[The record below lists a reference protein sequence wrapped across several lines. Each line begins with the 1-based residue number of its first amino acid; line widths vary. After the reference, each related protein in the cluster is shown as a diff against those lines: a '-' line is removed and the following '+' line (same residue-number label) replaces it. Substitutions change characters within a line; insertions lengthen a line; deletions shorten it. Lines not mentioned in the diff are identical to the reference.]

1 MSRNILLTKIDTEV
15 EKINNLIEGGHLEE
29 VRRTRLATHN
39 EQLQNLKKQVQSET
53 VDVTEAE
60 DEFAKLKRSL
70 ESI

>member
-15 EKINNLIEGGHLEE
+15 EKINNLVEGGHLEE
-29 VRRTRLATHN
+29 VRRTRLATHS

-53 VDVTEAE
+53 IVIVEAE
-60 DEFAKLKRSL
+60 GKFSKLKSLL